1 MPQQINLSTP
11 ILLSQKRY
19 LSAQTLL
26 QALAVFIVLG
36 GGLCAYW
43 VWSLNVA
50 SDGFK
55 KTLATQTHELESL
68 QKAITQGNAGVVPV
82 DANLTVDIQ
91 SRRTELA
98 QRENLLQE
106 VQLGLFKPG
115 WGHAARLELLARTIP
130 ALVWVTEVKTDD
142 TQLEISGFTL
152 EPAALSDW
160 VAKLAASPLLEG
172 QELTTLQ
179 VENASAAVT
188 KAVVGKAAS
197 VLQVASSALPAT
209 PPAMWSFHLVSSMTH
224 FVGAAG
230 GKP

>member
-1 MPQQINLSTP
+1 MPQQINLCTP
-11 ILLSQKRY
+11 ILLTQKRY
-19 LSAQTLL
+19 LSAQAMLE
-26 QALAVFIVLG
+26 ALVVFIVLG

-55 KTLATQTHELESL
+55 KTLAIQTHELESL
-68 QKAITQGNAGVVPV
+68 QMAVTQGNAGAVPV
-82 DANLTVDIQ
+82 DANLPKDIQ
-91 SRRTELA
+91 SRRNELA

-106 VQLGLFKPG
+106 VQRGWSKPG

-130 ALVWVTEVKTDD
+130 APVWVTEVKADD

-152 EPAALSDW
+152 VPAALSDW

-172 QELTTLQ
+172 QKLTTVK
-179 VENASAAVT
+179 VENASATVT

-197 VLQVASSALPAT
+197 VLPVALSAPPPT
-209 PPAMWSFHLVSSMTH
+209 PPAMWSFHLVSSITH
-224 FVGAAG
+224 FGVAG
-230 GKP
+230 SKP

>member
-1 MPQQINLSTP
+1 MPQQINLCTP
-11 ILLSQKRY
+11 ILLTQKRY
-19 LSAQTLL
+19 LSAQTMLE
-26 QALAVFIVLG
+26 ALAVFIVLG

-55 KTLATQTHELESL
+55 KTLTTQTHEIESL
-68 QKAITQGNAGVVPV
+68 QKAVTQGNAGAVPV
-82 DANLTVDIQ
+82 DANLSVDIQ

-98 QRENLLQE
+98 QRENLLHE

-130 ALVWVTEVKTDD
+130 APVWVTEVKTDD

-172 QELTTLQ
+172 QELTTLK
-179 VENASAAVT
+179 VENARAAVT

-197 VLQVASSALPAT
+197 VLPVASSAMPVT

-224 FVGAAG
+224 FVGVAG